1 MCDRDLICNYS
12 NIFSRKLIQIS
23 KYIHSHIRDWVF
35 LIPLNENIIK
45 RERCCVTRNVCFDE
59 IFGFLVLNKH
69 PEYTVIYFSN
79 VVQKMLKV
87 NFVSSL
93 TLFLIKK
100 ILYRYEC
107 SSFCQNV
114 LHIHYFLSAGSQNA
128 RTDSLIFCIAFI
140 LAVLG

>member
-93 TLFLIKK
+93 TLFIIKK
-100 ILYRYEC
+100 YYT
-107 SSFCQNV
+107 
-114 LHIHYFLSAGSQNA
+114 GMNA
-128 RTDSLIFCIAFI
+128 RHFVKMFCIFI
-140 LAVLG
+140 IFSQQDHRTHGQTV